1 MDSDT
6 ENSGRF
12 KLPFLALW
20 LISAALLSLGLT
32 RPVIEISVNV
42 EGVLRD
48 AVDHQPI
55 VGLLLQEKGIKLADL
70 VSKLPP
76 SSVTRQSITSSAMKL
91 YRFEAYSAAT
101 LVLIFSIIIPI
112 TKQIAL
118 LIVVLFP
125 FGRSG
130 QINSVTKAIHKWAM
144 LDVFVLAMVVLAL
157 SSATAWNA
165 ILLDGFCWFL
175 GYFFSAGALGI
186 LLSRRLKTSG
196 RLATAP
202 DTHELMR
209 V

>member
-1 MDSDT
+1 MDPDT
-6 ENSGRF
+6 MNRGTFS
-12 KLPFLALW
+12 LPFLALW
-20 LISAALLSLGLT
+20 LISASLLALGLT

-55 VGLLLQEKGIKLADL
+55 VGLLLQEKGIKLNDL

-101 LVLIFSIIIPI
+101 LILIFSIIIPI

-130 QINSVTKAIHKWAM
+130 QINAVTKAIHKWAM

-165 ILLDGFCWFL
+165 VLLDGFYWFL

-186 LLSRRLKTSG
+186 LLTRRFKTSG
-196 RLATAP
+196 HLAAAADP
-202 DTHELMR
+202 NELMS